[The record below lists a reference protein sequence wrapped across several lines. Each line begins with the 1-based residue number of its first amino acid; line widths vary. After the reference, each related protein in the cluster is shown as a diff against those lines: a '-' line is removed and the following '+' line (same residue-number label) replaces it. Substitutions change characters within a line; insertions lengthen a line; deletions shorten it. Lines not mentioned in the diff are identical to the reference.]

1 MRQVFY
7 DQTEKGLDL
16 ITSILDKWCVPY
28 KIETKRTDSFF
39 MQQTKYDVVVDISYE
54 FYAKLK
60 QEYDDY
66 LDNCQNLENCWNM
79 PAYKG
84 KEESSTEETP
94 TPKDTSCM
102 SNDIQSISEI
112 LNDCLNKALTKE
124 HSDSFFNK
132 LLKQLNTTG
141 SRISFD
147 KLNETEKLAL
157 TSSYPESVLRAST
170 TIITRTPMGLA
181 VAIKGD

>member
-16 ITSILDKWCVPY
+16 ITNILDKWCVPY

-39 MQQTKYDVVVDISYE
+39 MQQTKYDVVVDVSYE

-60 QEYDDY
+60 QEYDEY
-66 LDNCQNLENCWNM
+66 LDICQNLENCWNM

-84 KEESSTEETP
+84 EKTSTVETP

-102 SNDIQSISEI
+102 SKDMQSIGDI
-112 LNDCLNKALTKE
+112 LNDSLNKALAKE
-124 HSDSFFNK
+124 HPESFFTT
-132 LLKQLNTTG
+132 LLKQLNTIGT
-141 SRISFD
+141 RISFD
-147 KLNETEKLAL
+147 DLNETEKLAL

-170 TIITRTPMGLA
+170 TIITRTPNGISIMMR
-181 VAIKGD
+181 GDD

>member
-7 DQTEKGLDL
+7 DQTEKGLEL
-16 ITSILDKWCVPY
+16 ITNILDKWCVPY
-28 KIETKRTDSFF
+28 KIETKRIDGFF
-39 MQQTKYDVVVDISYE
+39 MQQTKYDVVVDVSYE

-60 QEYDDY
+60 QEYDEY

-84 KEESSTEETP
+84 EEVNTEETH

-102 SNDIQSISEI
+102 SKDMQSIGDI
-112 LNDCLNKALTKE
+112 LNDCLNKALAKE
-124 HSDSFFNK
+124 HSESFFNK

-141 SRISFD
+141 TRISFD
-147 KLNETEKLAL
+147 DLNETEKLAL